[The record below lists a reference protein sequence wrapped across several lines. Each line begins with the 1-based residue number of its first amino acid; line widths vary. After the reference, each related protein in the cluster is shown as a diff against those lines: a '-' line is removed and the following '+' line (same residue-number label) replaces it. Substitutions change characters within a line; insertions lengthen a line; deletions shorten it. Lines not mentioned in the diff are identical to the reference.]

1 MSAGTDP
8 FTRNNE
14 VINDIATVTDNF
26 TYFTGKHT
34 LTAGATYEY
43 QKVGNAFMGGS
54 ESYYIYNSL
63 NDFITDARPA
73 FFSYTY
79 SLVPGQAKVF
89 SADLKVGQ
97 LGVYIQ
103 DEFNVN
109 PNLKLTFGIRGDVPT
124 YLKQPIEN
132 PAISALKFPNK
143 DGVLTSYSTGKWPR
157 SKVLFSPRIGFRWK
171 VPDEMGLVLRGGT
184 GIFTGKIPFVFL
196 TNMPSNS
203 GVYQNGA
210 VLNTPAGLTGVTFSA
225 NPDAYISKFPATP
238 TTKAPGSFVLID
250 PNFKFPQVFRTNFG
264 IDKQFGNGFTFSIDM
279 LYTKDVNAVKMR
291 NANLIDPTATLAGA
305 DNRLY
310 FPSAT
315 PASSKYVYPNLAGTN
330 RGGTVIIL
338 ENTNKGYSFSN
349 TLQLTKSFSNGFY
362 GSLAY
367 TYTLA
372 TEISPN
378 PGSQA
383 TSAWQSII
391 NRGTPNNEELYNSA
405 YSVPHRIVSSISY
418 RKEYANHFA
427 STISLFYEGNVQ
439 ARYSYVIGG
448 DLNGDGNNA
457 SDLMFIYSKGSDIN
471 FIAVKNT
478 DGSIKYSIAAQQAAY
493 NQFVNNTPYLKN
505 HTDQYAERNSAVT
518 PWYNRIDMRFLQD
531 FFVKSGATK
540 HNLQFSVDVIN
551 LPNLISKNWGAKNL
565 FTINNPLT
573 YKSIDAS
580 GRPIYTLAEFRGKLV
595 TTPYQKNISNLSTWG
610 MQLGLRYI
618 F

>member
-1 MSAGTDP
+1 M
-8 FTRNNE
+8 
-14 VINDIATVTDNF
+14 
-26 TYFTGKHT
+26 
-34 LTAGATYEY
+34 
-43 QKVGNAFMGGS
+43 
-54 ESYYIYNSL
+54 
-63 NDFITDARPA
+63 
-73 FFSYTY
+73 
-79 SLVPGQAKVF
+79 
-89 SADLKVGQ
+89 
-97 LGVYIQ
+97 
-103 DEFNVN
+103 
-109 PNLKLTFGIRGDVPT
+109 
-124 YLKQPIEN
+124 
-132 PAISALKFPNK
+132 
-143 DGVLTSYSTGKWPR
+143 
-157 SKVLFSPRIGFRWK
+157 
-171 VPDEMGLVLRGGT
+171 
-184 GIFTGKIPFVFL
+184 
-196 TNMPSNS
+196 
-203 GVYQNGA
+203 
-210 VLNTPAGLTGVTFSA
+210 TGVQTCA
-225 NPDAYISKFPATP
+225 LPIC
-238 TTKAPGSFVLID
+238 
-250 PNFKFPQVFRTNFG
+250 
-264 IDKQFGNGFTFSIDM
+264 
-279 LYTKDVNAVKMR
+279 
-291 NANLIDPTATLAGA
+291 
-305 DNRLY
+305 
-310 FPSAT
+310 
-315 PASSKYVYPNLAGTN
+315 
-330 RGGTVIIL
+330 
-338 ENTNKGYSFSN
+338 
-349 TLQLTKSFSNGFY
+349 
-362 GSLAY
+362 
-367 TYTLA
+367 
-372 TEISPN
+372 PN

-457 SDLMFIYSKGSDIN
+457 SDLMFIYAKGSDIN

-493 NQFVNNTPYLKN
+493 NQFVNNTPYFKN